1 MYNQNQNNPMNERT
15 GLPANLQKYRVAI
28 GVLQI
33 LLHLNANEDGIGD
46 HQTCLGDTRNS
57 GVSGVWLIT
66 FAHGIHGTGIFT
78 LIYHKFMISVG
89 KGYGFSFS
97 CKL

>member
-1 MYNQNQNNPMNERT
+1 MHERT
-15 GLPANLQKYRVAI
+15 GLPPNLQKYRVAI

-46 HQTCLGDTRNS
+46 HQACLGDTTRN
-57 GVSGVWLIT
+57 
-66 FAHGIHGTGIFT
+66 TGKRLGFGSSPLPMGSMGLVYLPSF

-89 KGYGFSFS
+89 KGCGFSFS